1 MSYTNVLNVAKGQ
14 AEWLK
19 ALSFYEDELYI
30 MENRLAE
37 VASKNT
43 SFEARQGIEHFQNQF
58 VIQRNQVD
66 ELKHDIREFEHRLTI
81 DAEKHQGH
89 VDNGFMAGHN
99 VLLDKFEIFEKLM
112 NELRHEY
119 NNYLT
124 KWF

>member
-19 ALSFYEDELYI
+19 ALSFYEDEVYI

-37 VASKNT
+37 VSSKNT

-58 VIQRNQVD
+58 VIQRNHLDQ
-66 ELKHDIREFEHRLTI
+66 LKHYIRIFDQRLSA

-89 VDNGFMAGHN
+89 VDAGYVAGHT
-99 VLLDKFEIFEKLM
+99 VLENKFTIFEKLM

-119 NNYLT
+119 NNYLA